1 MEALPRE
8 LTAELSTS
16 ASLLGAAPAAA
27 HPAFHPTYKTIEPA
41 PAPAPA
47 PAAEADA
54 PLHLR
59 LGLQQRAASNL
70 RSHVLRTVRRFAVL
84 LVADMA
90 SFYIMREVVRT
101 VRDRA
106 WLGDAIAAPLQS
118 TLPPGILNG
127 WQYAAALFVALFVTG
142 NYGRGDQRR
151 DARRLF
157 MACALATALP
167 LWMTLWTRGLE
178 PVLVQYA
185 ITTLLVWAG
194 LVAERRVIDQVVA
207 RFFPTYRYA
216 ARTLF
221 IGPADACREAIGSP
235 EFAIGGEYRAVGFVD
250 VRFPPAEDALG
261 HAADFRTLLHRCGA
275 EVVVVAGYLPDGRFR
290 EVVDASLETAS
301 QLLSVPRSIAI
312 AGVQPNLLWRLGR
325 PLIALT
331 APGLKGWQLLLKR
344 ITDLLGSALG
354 LLVTAP
360 LIALVAAAIKLD
372 SAGPVFFRQERVG
385 TGGRRFRVWKF
396 RTMRNGAPDDAHRE
410 LIRKM
415 FNGQDAEAGHGNG
428 NGKPVYK
435 LVNDARV
442 TRVGRWLRRTSL
454 DELPQLVNVLCGD
467 MSLVGPRPPL
477 PYETD
482 AYDHWQFDRLKVLP
496 GITGLWQVSGRNL
509 LTYRQMCE
517 LDLEYVRRWSL
528 WLDLKILVKTI
539 PAVVFNSGR
548 AA

>member
-1 MEALPRE
+1 MGVESLPLE

-16 ASLLGAAPAAA
+16 ASLLGAATAAA
-27 HPAFHPTYKTIEPA
+27 HPAFHPIYKTIEPA
-41 PAPAPA
+41 PA
-47 PAAEADA
+47 EADA
-54 PLHLR
+54 PVRLR
-59 LGLQQRAASNL
+59 LGLQQRAVSNL
-70 RSHVLRTVRRFAVL
+70 RSHVLRSVRRFVVL
-84 LVADMA
+84 VVADMA
-90 SFYIMREVVRT
+90 SFYVMRELMRT
-101 VRDRA
+101 LRERA
-106 WLGDAIAAPLQS
+106 WLGDRIAAPLQS

-142 NYGRGDQRR
+142 NYARGDQRR
-151 DARRLF
+151 DPRRLF

-178 PVLVQYA
+178 PVVVQYA
-185 ITTLLVWAG
+185 ITTALVWAG
-194 LVAERRVIDQVVA
+194 LMAERRVIDQLVA

-216 ARTLF
+216 APTLF
-221 IGPADACREAIGSP
+221 VGAAEGCREAIRSP
-235 EFAIGGEYRAVGFVD
+235 AFAMGTEYRAVGFVD
-250 VRFPPAEDALG
+250 VHFPPATDAMG
-261 HAADFRTLLHRCGA
+261 HAADFRRLLHRSGA
-275 EVVVVAGYLPDGRFR
+275 EVVVVAGYLPDARFR
-290 EVVDASLETAS
+290 EVVDASLEAES

-312 AGVQPNLLWRLGR
+312 AGVQPNLLWRRGR

-344 ITDLLGSALG
+344 VVDFTGSAIG
-354 LLVTAP
+354 LVLTAP
-360 LIALVAAAIKLD
+360 LFAVIAAAIKLD
-372 SAGPVFFRQERVG
+372 SPGPVLFRQERIG

-415 FNGQDAEAGHGNG
+415 FNGQEAAAGHGNG

-435 LVNDARV
+435 LVNDDRV

-454 DELPQLVNVLCGD
+454 DEVPQLVNVLRGE

-477 PYETD
+477 LYETD

>member
-1 MEALPRE
+1 VGVESLPLE
-8 LTAELSTS
+8 VTTQLS
-16 ASLLGAAPAAA
+16 APAFGAAPAAA
-27 HPAFHPTYKTIEPA
+27 HPAFHPSYTTVPS
-41 PAPAPA
+41 
-47 PAAEADA
+47 AAEAPDHDA
-54 PLHLR
+54 PVRLR

-70 RSHVLRTVRRFAVL
+70 RNHVLRAVRRFTVL
-84 LVADMA
+84 VVADMT
-90 SFYIMREVVRT
+90 SFAVMRELVRT

-106 WLGDAIAAPLQS
+106 WLGHAIADPLQS

-127 WQYAAALFVALFVTG
+127 WQFAAALFVALFVTRT
-142 NYGRGDQRR
+142 YGRGDQRR
-151 DARRLF
+151 DPQRLF
-157 MACALATALP
+157 TACALATALP

-178 PVLVQYA
+178 PVIVQYA
-185 ITTLLVWAG
+185 ITTLLVWVC
-194 LVAERRVIDQVVA
+194 LLAERRTIDRVVA
-207 RFFPTYRYA
+207 RFFPMYRYA
-216 ARTLF
+216 APTLF
-221 IGPADACREAIGSP
+221 VGPAEACREAIESAG
-235 EFAIGGEYRAVGFVD
+235 FVRGGEYRPVGFVD
-250 VRFPPAEDALG
+250 VHVPAARDALG
-261 HAADFRTLLHRCGA
+261 HVAEFRAWLHRTGA
-275 EVVVVAGYLPDGRFR
+275 EAVVVAGYLPDGRFR
-290 EVVDASLETAS
+290 EVVDASLEAES

-312 AGVQPNLLWRLGR
+312 AGVQPNLLWRQGQ

-331 APGLKGWQLLLKR
+331 TPGLKGWQLLLKR
-344 ITDLLGSALG
+344 VVDVTGSALG
-354 LLVTAP
+354 LVVAAP
-360 LIALVAAAIKLD
+360 LIVLIAAAIKLD
-372 SAGPVFFRQERVG
+372 SAGPVFFRQERIG

-396 RTMRNGAPDDAHRE
+396 RTMRHGAPDEAHRE

-415 FNGQDAEAGHGNG
+415 FNGQEAEAGHGNG

-435 LVNDARV
+435 LVNDDRV

-454 DELPQLVNVLCGD
+454 DEVPQLINVLHGE

-482 AYDHWQFDRLKVLP
+482 AYDHWQFERLKVSP

-528 WLDLKILVKTI
+528 WLDFKILVKTI